1 MTDRIRRGLSRIS
14 VPQLT
19 LFCAMLAAF
28 TLVMVFPLFSLFRQA
43 FLDNQGDFV
52 GVSNYRSYFAS
63 PAFWSSLRNTVNISL
78 TTTLISV
85 PLGFLYAYGLTR
97 TRIRCKTFFRYT
109 ALLPIFMPTVV
120 HALGLIYLFGRQGV
134 LTRLGFEIELYGRL
148 GIIISEV
155 IYTFPQAFLMFFVA
169 LEYADGR
176 LYEAADSMGVKPFTK
191 LRQITLPEVKYT
203 LINAMF
209 VCFTLAFTDFG
220 APRVV
225 GGNFNVLATDIYMQV
240 VGQFN
245 MSMGAVVGTVLLVPA
260 LLAFIVGRVMNNL
273 NMGTMSA
280 KSSKLVIKPH
290 VGRDAFF
297 FGLCSFITFCFFVLI
312 GALAMGAFTAF
323 YPFDMTLTLDN
334 FRFNTATG
342 GIGSFYNSLMMSFL
356 TATIGTVF
364 VFAYA
369 YMTEKTDSFGFGFL
383 KRIAKFLSILP
394 LALPGMVIGLAYIFF
409 FNSPQNPLHF
419 IYGTVAILV
428 MANILHFFSVPFLTA
443 TGALKKL
450 DREFE
455 NVADSMSVPRWKL
468 FFRVTVPLSLPAIL
482 EIFMYYFVSSMVTIS
497 ALVFLHSPRFR
508 VAAIAITHMEEAG
521 DLAGAAAMS
530 LLILLIN
537 VAVRLLYELIVRLI
551 KHRAKRR
558 EAV

>member
-1 MTDRIRRGLSRIS
+1 MERMRRNLSRIS
-14 VPQLT
+14 PTRLMLLCT
-19 LFCAMLAAF
+19 LLA
-28 TLVMVFPLFSLFRQA
+28 VFVLIMILPLFSLFRQA
-43 FLDNQGDFV
+43 FMDNRGEYV
-52 GVSNYRSYFAS
+52 GLANYRAYFAS
-63 PAFWSSLRNTVNISL
+63 PAFWSSLRNTLDISL
-78 TTTLISV
+78 VTTLISV
-85 PLGFLYAYGLTR
+85 PLGFLYAYALTR
-97 TRIRCKTFFRYT
+97 TQIRFKTFFRYT

-134 LTRLGFEIELYGRL
+134 LTQMGFEIDLFGRV
-148 GIIISEV
+148 GIIISQA

-176 LYEAADSMGVKPFTK
+176 LYEAADSMGVRPFTK
-191 LRQITLPEVKYT
+191 LRRITLPEVKYT

-240 VGQFN
+240 IGQFN
-245 MSMGAVVGTVLLVPA
+245 MSMGAVVGTILLVPA
-260 LLAFIVGRVMNNL
+260 LLAFVVGRVMNNL
-273 NMGTMSA
+273 NMGAMSA
-280 KSSKLVIKPH
+280 KSTKLAIKPH
-290 VGRDAFF
+290 RGRDTFF
-297 FGLCSFITFCFFVLI
+297 FALCTFITLCFFALI
-312 GALAMGAFTAF
+312 GALATGAFTAF
-323 YPFDMTLTLDN
+323 YPFDLTLTLEN

-342 GIGSFYNSLMMSFL
+342 GISSFYNSIIMSLL
-356 TATIGTVF
+356 TAGVGTIF

-369 YMTEKTDSFGFGFL
+369 YMTEKTEGFGFL
-383 KRIAKFLSILP
+383 TKIAKLLSILP

-419 IYGTVAILV
+419 VYGTAAILV

-455 NVADSMSVPRWKL
+455 SASDSMSIPRWKL
-468 FFRVTVPLSLPAIL
+468 FFRVTAPLSLPAIL

-497 ALVFLHSPRFR
+497 ALVFLSSPRFR
-508 VAAIAITHMEEAG
+508 VASIAITHMEEAG

-537 VAVRLLYELIVRLI
+537 VAVRLLYELTVKLI
-551 KHRAKRR
+551 KHKAKRR
-558 EAV
+558 ETV